1 MVLLI
6 LATEFLTHETY
17 PEGSAV
23 SLHHPDRSIAI
34 ILFDTTSP
42 AIPGRPVAF
51 DEFAAAYEAR
61 FGMPPGVYADT
72 VYDATKLMALAIE
85 QAGYEDATAISAALI
100 DIAQNYPG
108 VSGMITFDENGDRVS
123 ADFEVWKVV
132 EEDGIY
138 SYETIKVISL

>member
-1 MVLLI
+1 VTPI
-6 LATEFLTHETY
+6 LQIRVGLV
-17 PEGSAV
+17 PEV
-23 SLHHPDRSIAI
+23 SIAI
-34 ILFDTTSP
+34 ILFDTTPP

-61 FGMPPGVYADT
+61 FGIPPGVYADT

-100 DIAQNYPG
+100 DVAQGYPG
-108 VSGMITFDENGDRVS
+108 VSGTITFDENGDRVS

-132 EEDGIY
+132 EENGTY
-138 SYETIKVISL
+138 SYERVKVISL